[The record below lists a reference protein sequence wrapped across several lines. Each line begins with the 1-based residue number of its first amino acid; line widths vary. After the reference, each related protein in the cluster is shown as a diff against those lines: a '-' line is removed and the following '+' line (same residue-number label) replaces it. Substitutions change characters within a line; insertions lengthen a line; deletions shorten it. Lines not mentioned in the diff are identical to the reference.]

1 MNKQQELEAKIR
13 SLLPELQGLSFGCRG
28 RTEKGEFAIYVS
40 EVRDVEGWWVWHNKT
55 DALSLYGKRR
65 FNSPEIIGHDITL
78 EHVLKVLGVI
88 TGEYTAGNQSLS
100 FMWAGEPYGSCI
112 EFDYWDRENGEVLA
126 YWQLGKTL
134 SDQSQEVIE
143 FLHPII
149 CTK

>member
-1 MNKQQELEAKIR
+1 MKKQQELEAKIR
-13 SLLPELQGLSFGCRG
+13 SLLPELQELSFGCEVNFCSKKMIFVG
-28 RTEKGEFAIYVS
+28 EKWGNYWAIDEKGEQRELRKA
-40 EVRDVEGWWVWHNKT
+40 
-55 DALSLYGKRR
+55 ALSK
-65 FNSPEIIGHDITL
+65 IIGHDITL

-126 YWQLGKTL
+126 CWQLCKPL

-143 FLHPII
+143 FLYPII
-149 CTK
+149 CTA